1 MSIREYL
8 LENDFKMILTD
19 GNIDI
24 LNYQE
29 ISLFDDNHVII
40 KSNNKFI
47 TILGNNLII
56 TKWLDD
62 EILVNGEITKIELR

>member
-1 MSIREYL
+1 MSIRKYL
-8 LENDFKMILTD
+8 LENDFKMTLTD
-19 GNIDI
+19 GNVNI

-29 ISLFDDNHVII
+29 ISVFDDNHIII
-40 KSNNKFI
+40 KSNSKFI

>member
-1 MSIREYL
+1 MSIRKYL
-8 LENDFKMILTD
+8 LENDFKMTLTD
-19 GNIDI
+19 GNVDI

-29 ISLFDDNHVII
+29 ISVFDDNHIII
-40 KSNNKFI
+40 KSNSKFI

>member
-8 LENDFKMILTD
+8 LENDFKLILTD

>member
-1 MSIREYL
+1 MSIRKYL
-8 LENDFKMILTD
+8 LENDFKMTLTD
-19 GNIDI
+19 GNVDI

-29 ISLFDDNHVII
+29 ISVFDDNHIII
-40 KSNNKFI
+40 KSNGKFI